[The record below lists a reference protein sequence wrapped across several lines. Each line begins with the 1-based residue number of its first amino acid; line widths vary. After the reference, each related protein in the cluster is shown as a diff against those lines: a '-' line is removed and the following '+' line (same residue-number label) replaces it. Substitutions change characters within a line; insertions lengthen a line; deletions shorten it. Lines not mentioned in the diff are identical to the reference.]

1 MNATVQ
7 PTDGDIILKT
17 IVSRM
22 NKLIKEKVD
31 AVLVSIAQRTNEVTR
46 KSL

>member
-7 PTDGDIILKT
+7 KTDGEQILKT
-17 IVSRM
+17 IVVRM

-31 AVLVSIAQRTNEVTR
+31 AVLV
-46 KSL
+46 K